1 MLEQLKQTPHTR
13 RNPLTGEWIL
23 VSPHRLERPWQG
35 KVEDTPSDTRPEYDP
50 KCYLCPRNT
59 RAGGHVNPDYQST
72 FVFTNDYAALLED
85 SEPLHLEEKGL
96 LEARSESGTC
106 RVICFSP
113 RHDLTLPR
121 LARPEIR
128 EVVDLWAGQYAEL
141 GARDSIGYVQI
152 FENKGAL
159 MGCSNPHPHGQIWA
173 TGNLPVEPAKEHES
187 QLRYHAD
194 HGHRCLL
201 CEYGALELA
210 RGERMVCSNAHWL
223 AVVPFWA
230 KWPYET
236 MILPVRHARHLG
248 DLSGDERDG
257 LADLMRRLTV
267 RYDNLFHVSFPYTM
281 GFHQA
286 PTDGAEHG
294 FWHMHLHFYPP
305 LLRSA
310 TVQKFMV
317 GFEMLA
323 TPQRDLTPETAA
335 ERLAA
340 LPEIHYLGEK
350 RL

>member
-1 MLEQLKQTPHTR
+1 MLEKLRLTPHTR

-35 KVEDTPSDTRPEYDP
+35 KVEDAPSDERQQYDP

-59 RAGGHVNPDYQST
+59 RAGGHVNPDYPST

-85 SEPLHLEEKGL
+85 GEPAVLEENGL
-96 LEARSESGTC
+96 LQARSERGTC

-121 LARPEIR
+121 LGREQIR
-128 EVVDLWAGQYAEL
+128 EVVDLWAEQYLEL

-152 FENKGAL
+152 FENKGAI

-173 TGNLPVEPAKEHES
+173 TEYLPVEPGKEHEA
-187 QLRYHAD
+187 QKRYHGD
-194 HGHRCLL
+194 HAHRCLL
-201 CEYGALELA
+201 CDYGALERA
-210 RGERMVCSNAHWL
+210 QCERVVCANDTWL

-236 MILPVRHARHLG
+236 MVLPARHIGHLG
-248 DLSGDERDG
+248 ELCATERDG
-257 LADLMRRLTV
+257 LADLMRRLAI
-267 RYDNLFHVSFPYTM
+267 RYDNLFRVSFPYTM

-286 PTDGAEHG
+286 PTDGAAHG

-340 LPEIHYLGEK
+340 LPEIHYLREK
-350 RL
+350 SL